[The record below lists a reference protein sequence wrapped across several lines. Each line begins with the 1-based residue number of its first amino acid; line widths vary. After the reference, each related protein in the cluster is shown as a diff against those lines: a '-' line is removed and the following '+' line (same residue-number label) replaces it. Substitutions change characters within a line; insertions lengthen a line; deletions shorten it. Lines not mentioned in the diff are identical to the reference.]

1 VIADFHQSSLHRPIE
16 PQVFLLAS
24 VSPHVVVKV
33 GGDLPAALAFLEKTW
48 RETLP
53 DAPFHYRFLDEELQ
67 DGYKADQVRGR
78 VFLAFSLVTLGIS
91 FLGLFG
97 LAAYLAGQ
105 RTREVG
111 IRKVLGGGTAHL
123 VLLLT
128 RDFLVLVFVAA
139 VPAFGVAWYTL
150 RRWLENFA
158 YRAEMN
164 YLLFGLVLAFTLLL
178 TLAVTGLHAFRTAQL
193 NPADTLKHE

>member
-1 VIADFHQSSLHRPIE
+1 VFVLNPSSPNVVIKTQ
-16 PQVFLLAS
+16 
-24 VSPHVVVKV
+24 K
-33 GGDLPAALAFLEKTW
+33 DLPAAVKHLEKSW
-48 RETLP
+48 KAVLP
-53 DAPFHYRFLDEELQ
+53 GTPPEYRFLDQELQ
-67 DGYKADQVRGR
+67 DGYQADQVRGR
-78 VFLAFSLVTLGIS
+78 VFLAFSLVTVGIS

-111 IRKVLGGGTAHL
+111 IRKVLGAGTAHL

-128 RDFLVLVFVAA
+128 RDFLLLVAA
-139 VPAFGVAWYTL
+139 AALPAFGVAWYTL

-158 YRAEMN
+158 YRTEMN
-164 YLLFGLVLAFTLLL
+164 YALFGLVLAFTLLL
-178 TLAVTGLHAFRTAQL
+178 TLVVTGGHALRTAQR